1 MADPSLLS
9 AELEADEEEEA
20 ALRRLLLGGS
30 GGFWGGFGAVPAGPP
45 TPCPPPGLCVK
56 TRAGGNKVFVNV
68 CHSPEVPP
76 PPPVSPP
83 GLQRLLRE
91 PPGPDGGFRIPMSLG
106 EPHAE
111 LDRGGRGCTA
121 YDVVVNS
128 GFFRTL
134 QADPLYLEF
143 FLTVAMEGLSEKYGV
158 ELELTGWRVLQNRKF
173 LGSISAQN
181 IRARPRPHIQELPGE
196 ERLLLLRPPPG
207 GGALLELGLPLPAD
221 PARCRARFRRRS
233 KVTMATAGG
242 GRGRT
247 RLFRPRDT
255 PPAEHVAPPA
265 GSHGDDAATGVRGEG
280 PISPP
285 PPRDPPPREVP
296 GSLWTLPRIVRDPP
310 GHPSL
315 GSSWTSPGCSWT
327 PPGAFWTP
335 QPRTPLDFLSG
346 TPFRTL

>member
-20 ALRRLLLGGS
+20 ALRRLLLQGPGG
-30 GGFWGGFGAVPAGPP
+30 PRRPL
-45 TPCPPPGLCVK
+45 TPQPRVPPPGLCVK
-56 TRAGGNKVFVNV
+56 TRAGEDKVFVNV

-91 PPGPDGGFRIPMSLG
+91 PPGPDGGFRIPMSFG

-111 LDRGGRGCTA
+111 LDRAGRGCTA

-158 ELELTGWRVLQNRKF
+158 ELELTGWRVLRNRKF

-196 ERLLLLRPPPG
+196 ERLLLSRPPPG
-207 GGALLELGLPLPAD
+207 GAAAERGPGPPARQGALLELGLPFPAD
-221 PARCRARFRRRS
+221 PARCRARFHRRS
-233 KVTMATAGG
+233 KVTTATAG
-242 GRGRT
+242 
-247 RLFRPRDT
+247 RDT
-255 PPAEHVAPPA
+255 PPSGRGTRPLPAAGHAP
-265 GSHGDDAATGVRGEG
+265 R
-280 PISPP
+280 
-285 PPRDPPPREVP
+285 
-296 GSLWTLPRIVRDPP
+296 
-310 GHPSL
+310 
-315 GSSWTSPGCSWT
+315 
-327 PPGAFWTP
+327 
-335 QPRTPLDFLSG
+335 
-346 TPFRTL
+346 

>member
-1 MADPSLLS
+1 MTIEMGGMAR
-9 AELEADEEEEA
+9 AEPPARHTPPPRNQRDGAEA
-20 ALRRLLLGGS
+20 ARASPRNHGDRAPPGAEVTSGHGGPLAALGRAGGGRGGRGS
-30 GGFWGGFGAVPAGPP
+30 AAAAAAA
-45 TPCPPPGLCVK
+45 GLCVK
-56 TRAGGNKVFVNV
+56 TRAGGDKVFVNV

-158 ELELTGWRVLQNRKF
+158 ELELTGWRVLRNRKF

-181 IRARPRPHIQELPGE
+181 IRARPRPHIQELPGPPDPPQFVVVAEPSAQEPQVLQARVHLPQVEGAGSLWLGLSE
-196 ERLLLLRPPPG
+196 ERLLLLRPPPPG
-207 GGALLELGLPLPAD
+207 GAAAESGAGPPARQGALLELGLPLPAD
-221 PARCRARFRRRS
+221 PARCRARFHRRS
-233 KVTMATAGG
+233 KVLTVTM
-242 GRGRT
+242 
-247 RLFRPRDT
+247 
-255 PPAEHVAPPA
+255 
-265 GSHGDDAATGVRGEG
+265 
-280 PISPP
+280 
-285 PPRDPPPREVP
+285 
-296 GSLWTLPRIVRDPP
+296 
-310 GHPSL
+310 
-315 GSSWTSPGCSWT
+315 
-327 PPGAFWTP
+327 
-335 QPRTPLDFLSG
+335 PL
-346 TPFRTL
+346 RA